1 MSYSKPKQINTGA
14 LELNQTLLN
23 QTLKRSSQREAT
35 QQKRTSD
42 NLSSLTNIAT
52 TLASQAIAPKA
63 DGLATLNK
71 DYAKQTQKLYKKIGS
86 SGFDLGDAGSD
97 KKADALLNGF
107 IDDYFAIKSNI
118 GNTKD
123 PSLAM
128 QDLANIENMI
138 DSYGTGVTNMLA
150 YNKAIEA
157 ASKEDINSGNKLS
170 VAGPPVAQLQIIR
183 KATSGDDSSKD
194 IEYRREGNNIILYDT
209 TTKTSLNITE
219 FNAAQDRGEQY
230 LKYATATEDLTT
242 GFYNDIIKNKN
253 DEEAFNPKFVTKGE
267 DENYSMT
274 FEQQE
279 SYKNDLKGY
288 DPKKPNQKST
298 GNNNFS
304 GLLEG
309 PENHA
314 ESIWEDQIYQDGGA
328 LDQWPTGDQE
338 IAIPFGKEFITT
350 DLSSDQIIANAKRP
364 NATKDDKELYDAF
377 YAAYYEPSLTFLAD
391 QSLRGG
397 ASSNQ
402 ITLNPKVDPAVA
414 DPATTVADPA
424 DPVVDPVVP
433 AEVVADE
440 EVDDFV
446 SNTGST
452 IFNYED
458 KFGSAGGGGLKDFG
472 FTNEKYKDKKY
483 DKYRDDNGDLTKEG
497 AQIIFEEEYMSQ
509 VPSEY
514 PNQIKQQLAD
524 YKFNSSMSTLD
535 LMLLANG
542 DITLREARDDAE
554 HKDLWKEKKEEV
566 EKLMNDDP
574 AAFNEKIKQAKRD
587 IYKDLNPEKYEN
599 TWKNRIDMF
608 DKKEDTASKVD
619 PILNDEADA
628 IFGKD
633 EKDEKSKKE
642 EISSYTKLM
651 KPEEI
656 KIVDSFSIE
665 NTGENKANILKDGK
679 PIVSNKNG
687 VTVTGLRAEGNSVIV
702 DAKILGIKGT
712 GDLGSFKI
720 EGNKVI
726 FNEGSDYQKLEG
738 ADKIDFDTF
747 KKAMEL
753 DIAYATEIQKQI
765 KGEA

>member
-338 IAIPFGKEFITT
+338 IAIPFDGDFLKT

-364 NATKDDKELYDAF
+364 NATKEDKDLYNAF
-377 YAAYYEPSLTFLAD
+377 YDAYYEPSLTFLAD

-402 ITLNPKVDPAVA
+402 ITLNPKVDPA
-414 DPATTVADPA
+414 TTVADPA
-424 DPVVDPVVP
+424 
-433 AEVVADE
+433 AVVADE
-440 EVDDFV
+440 KVVANEEVDVTEEVNDP
-446 SNTGST
+446 T
-452 IFNYED
+452 ITANSAGDLEVVEEKLPKDLEVETVEVTENKKGVNEALKIDVGDGNDYIRKMFNYENTSGSSSGGGVGDYGFTGTAGKGAALKKLYD
-458 KFGSAGGGGLKDFG
+458 KAEGSSEEKGIKVVNDYIIGTSPDQEAGDYGTTILTDLGIDRKTYDDLPENIKEQLVDWKFNTGRGSADLIAIASGIKIGD
-472 FTNEKYKDKKY
+472 EKWDGIK
-483 DKYRDDNGDLTKEG
+483 
-497 AQIIFEEEYMSQ
+497 AFEDSS
-509 VPSEY
+509 PT
-514 PNQIKQQLAD
+514 PDQIKDVD
-524 YKFNSSMSTLD
+524 YSTLTPKALYD
-535 LMLLANG
+535 ARQELYSKRVEGMKKMLK
-542 DITLREARDDAE
+542 
-554 HKDLWKEKKEEV
+554 KDPDNKK
-566 EKLMNDDP
+566 L
-574 AAFNEKIKQAKRD
+574 
-587 IYKDLNPEKYEN
+587 
-599 TWKNRIDMF
+599 
-608 DKKEDTASKVD
+608 KEDLKFAEDGYNNSQINRLKVEE
-619 PILNDEADA
+619 NNADLVA
-628 IFGKD
+628 DF
-633 EKDEKSKKE
+633 KE
-642 EISSYTKLM
+642 
-651 KPEEI
+651 
-656 KIVDSFSIE
+656 D
-665 NTGENKANILKDGK
+665 
-679 PIVSNKNG
+679 
-687 VTVTGLRAEGNSVIV
+687 
-702 DAKILGIKGT
+702 
-712 GDLGSFKI
+712 
-720 EGNKVI
+720 
-726 FNEGSDYQKLEG
+726 
-738 ADKIDFDTF
+738 
-747 KKAMEL
+747 
-753 DIAYATEIQKQI
+753 
-765 KGEA
+765 